1 MTDDWKK
8 IKILH
13 VSKFVL
19 YNIVV
24 GFILLIF
31 GDEYVARFWLTF
43 AIMILLV
50 VTLGIK
56 VIMATIYLL
65 SYRFCVNN
73 NGCEI
78 KETTAINDPVRT
90 KFDQVKNS
98 MYK

>member
-1 MTDDWKK
+1 MVDDWKK
-8 IKILH
+8 IKFLH

-31 GDEYVARFWLTF
+31 GDEYVARFWITF
-43 AIMILLV
+43 LIMILLT

-56 VIMATIYLL
+56 VILATIYLL
-65 SYRFCVNN
+65 SYRCCVNN
-73 NGCEI
+73 KGSESREI
-78 KETTAINDPVRT
+78 NAINDPIRA
-90 KFDQVKNS
+90 KFNQVKNS